1 MAQPKAPDAPA
12 ANASGSADLKKLAE
26 RASTDAKNA
35 QRANGGTLVAGPF
48 DVGEIGHVS
57 VIERTLG
64 QSDTKYLYAEF
75 TGQGRPSRVPL
86 AAVTVLA
93 EKIA

>member
-1 MAQPKAPDAPA
+1 MAQPKSPPAPSTDA
-12 ANASGSADLKKLAE
+12 STTDLKKLAE

-35 QRANGGTLVAGPF
+35 QRANGGTVVAGPF
-48 DVGEIGHVS
+48 EVGEIGHVS
-57 VIERTLG
+57 VVERTLG
-64 QSDTKYLYAEF
+64 QSETQYLYAEF